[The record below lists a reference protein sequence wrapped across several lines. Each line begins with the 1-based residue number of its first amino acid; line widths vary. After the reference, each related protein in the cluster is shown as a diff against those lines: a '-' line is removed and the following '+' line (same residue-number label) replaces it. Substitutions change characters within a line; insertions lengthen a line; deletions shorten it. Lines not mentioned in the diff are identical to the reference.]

1 MNWLKLGTQMMTKR
15 KKELDMKDRMIQALV
30 IVPILA
36 GFITFIAIE
45 WNYIGKIIFALIFGP
60 ALLLPKML
68 LLLFAT
74 IAALITLAKVAETD
88 E

>member
-1 MNWLKLGTQMMTKR
+1 MIR
-15 KKELDMKDRMIQALV
+15 KKGLTMKDRIVQAL
-30 IVPILA
+30 IVVGILA
-36 GFITFIAIE
+36 GFVAFIAVE

>member
-1 MNWLKLGTQMMTKR
+1 
-15 KKELDMKDRMIQALV
+15 MKDK
-30 IVPILA
+30 IVQTLIVVGILA
-36 GFITFIAIE
+36 GFVAFIAVE

-74 IAALITLAKVAETD
+74 VVALITLAKVAETD

>member
-1 MNWLKLGTQMMTKR
+1 MIR
-15 KKELDMKDRMIQALV
+15 KKGLTMKDR
-30 IVPILA
+30 IVQTLIVVGILA
-36 GFITFIAIE
+36 GFVAFIAVE

>member
-1 MNWLKLGTQMMTKR
+1 MNWLKLGIQMMTKR
-15 KKELDMKDRMIQALV
+15 KKELDMKDK
-30 IVPILA
+30 IVQTLIVVSILA

-45 WNYIGKIIFALIFGP
+45 WEYIGKIIFALIFGP

>member
-1 MNWLKLGTQMMTKR
+1 MTKR

-30 IVPILA
+30 IVLILA
-36 GFITFIAIE
+36 GFVAFIAVE

-74 IAALITLAKVAETD
+74 VAALITLAKVAETD

>member
-1 MNWLKLGTQMMTKR
+1 
-15 KKELDMKDRMIQALV
+15 MKDK
-30 IVPILA
+30 IVQTLIVVGILA
-36 GFITFIAIE
+36 GFVAFIAVE

-60 ALLLPKML
+60 TLLLPKML

-74 IAALITLAKVAETD
+74 VAALITLAKVVEID

>member
-1 MNWLKLGTQMMTKR
+1 
-15 KKELDMKDRMIQALV
+15 MKDKIVQAL
-30 IVPILA
+30 IVVGILA
-36 GFITFIAIE
+36 GFVAFIAVE

-74 IAALITLAKVAETD
+74 VAALITLAKVVEID

>member
-1 MNWLKLGTQMMTKR
+1 MMIRR
-15 KKELDMKDRMIQALV
+15 KKGLTMKDKIVQAL
-30 IVPILA
+30 IVVGILA
-36 GFITFIAIE
+36 GFVAFIAIE
-45 WNYIGKIIFALIFGP
+45 WEYIGKIIFALIFGP

-74 IAALITLAKVAETD
+74 VAALITLAKVVEID

>member
-1 MNWLKLGTQMMTKR
+1 
-15 KKELDMKDRMIQALV
+15 MKDRIVQAL
-30 IVPILA
+30 IVVGILA
-36 GFITFIAIE
+36 GFVAFIAVE

-74 IAALITLAKVAETD
+74 IAALITLAKVVEID
-88 E
+88 G

>member
-1 MNWLKLGTQMMTKR
+1 
-15 KKELDMKDRMIQALV
+15 MKDR
-30 IVPILA
+30 IVQPLIVVGILA
-36 GFITFIAIE
+36 GFVAFIAIE
-45 WNYIGKIIFALIFGP
+45 WEYIGKIIFALIFGP

-74 IAALITLAKVAETD
+74 VAALITLAKVVEID

>member
-1 MNWLKLGTQMMTKR
+1 MNWLKLDIQMIR
-15 KKELDMKDRMIQALV
+15 KKGLTMKDRIVQAL
-30 IVPILA
+30 IVVGILA
-36 GFITFIAIE
+36 GFVAFIAVE

-74 IAALITLAKVAETD
+74 VAALITLAKVAETD

>member
-1 MNWLKLGTQMMTKR
+1 
-15 KKELDMKDRMIQALV
+15 MKDK
-30 IVPILA
+30 IVQTLIVVGILA
-36 GFITFIAIE
+36 GFVAFIAVE

-74 IAALITLAKVAETD
+74 IAALITLAKVGKTD

>member
-1 MNWLKLGTQMMTKR
+1 
-15 KKELDMKDRMIQALV
+15 MKDRTGDVLIAFLLV
-30 IVPILA
+30 ILFFA
-36 GFITFIAIE
+36 FIAVE

-74 IAALITLAKVAETD
+74 IAALITLAKVAKTD

>member
-1 MNWLKLGTQMMTKR
+1 MIR
-15 KKELDMKDRMIQALV
+15 KKGLTMKDK
-30 IVPILA
+30 IVQTLIVVGILA
-36 GFITFIAIE
+36 GFVAFIAVE

-74 IAALITLAKVAETD
+74 IAALITLAKVAKTGQQNHRLK
-88 E
+88 

>member
-1 MNWLKLGTQMMTKR
+1 
-15 KKELDMKDRMIQALV
+15 MKDK
-30 IVPILA
+30 IVQTLIVVGILA
-36 GFITFIAIE
+36 GFVAFIAVE

-74 IAALITLAKVAETD
+74 VAALITLAKVAETD

>member
-1 MNWLKLGTQMMTKR
+1 
-15 KKELDMKDRMIQALV
+15 MKDK
-30 IVPILA
+30 IVQTLIVVSILA
-36 GFITFIAIE
+36 VFIAFIAVE

>member
-1 MNWLKLGTQMMTKR
+1 
-15 KKELDMKDRMIQALV
+15 MKDRIVQAL
-30 IVPILA
+30 IVVGILA
-36 GFITFIAIE
+36 GFVAFIAVE

-74 IAALITLAKVAETD
+74 IAALITLAKVAGTD

>member
-1 MNWLKLGTQMMTKR
+1 
-15 KKELDMKDRMIQALV
+15 MKDK
-30 IVPILA
+30 IVQTLIAVSILA
-36 GFITFIAIE
+36 GFIAFIAVE
-45 WNYIGKIIFALIFGP
+45 WEYMGKIIFALIFGP

-74 IAALITLAKVAETD
+74 VAALITLAKVAKTD

>member
-1 MNWLKLGTQMMTKR
+1 
-15 KKELDMKDRMIQALV
+15 MKDRIVQAL
-30 IVPILA
+30 IVVGILA
-36 GFITFIAIE
+36 GFVAFIAVE

-74 IAALITLAKVAETD
+74 IAARSEERRVGKECRSRWSPYH
-88 E
+88 

>member
-1 MNWLKLGTQMMTKR
+1 MNWLKLGTQMIR
-15 KKELDMKDRMIQALV
+15 KKGLTMKDRIVQAL
-30 IVPILA
+30 IVVGILA
-36 GFITFIAIE
+36 GFVAFIAVE

-74 IAALITLAKVAETD
+74 IAALITLAKVVEID
-88 E
+88 G

>member
-1 MNWLKLGTQMMTKR
+1 
-15 KKELDMKDRMIQALV
+15 MKDK
-30 IVPILA
+30 IVQTLIVVSILA
-36 GFITFIAIE
+36 GFVAFIAVE

>member
-1 MNWLKLGTQMMTKR
+1 
-15 KKELDMKDRMIQALV
+15 MKDK
-30 IVPILA
+30 IVQTLIVVGILA
-36 GFITFIAIE
+36 GFVAFIAVE

>member
-1 MNWLKLGTQMMTKR
+1 
-15 KKELDMKDRMIQALV
+15 MKDRIVQAL
-30 IVPILA
+30 IVVGILA
-36 GFITFIAIE
+36 GFVAFIAVE

-60 ALLLPKML
+60 AL

>member
-1 MNWLKLGTQMMTKR
+1 
-15 KKELDMKDRMIQALV
+15 MKDR
-30 IVPILA
+30 IVQTLIVVGILA
-36 GFITFIAIE
+36 GFVAFIAVE

-74 IAALITLAKVAETD
+74 VAALITLAKVVEID

>member
-1 MNWLKLGTQMMTKR
+1 
-15 KKELDMKDRMIQALV
+15 MKDKVVQTL
-30 IVPILA
+30 IVVSILA

>member
-1 MNWLKLGTQMMTKR
+1 
-15 KKELDMKDRMIQALV
+15 MKDRIVQAL
-30 IVPILA
+30 IVVGILV
-36 GFITFIAIE
+36 GFVAFIAVE

-74 IAALITLAKVAETD
+74 VAALITLAKVAETD